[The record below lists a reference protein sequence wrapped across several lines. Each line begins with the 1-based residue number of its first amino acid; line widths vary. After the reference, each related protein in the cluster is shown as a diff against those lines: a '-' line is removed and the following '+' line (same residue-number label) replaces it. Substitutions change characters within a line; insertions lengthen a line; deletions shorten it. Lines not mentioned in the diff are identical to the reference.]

1 MKKILNIFSIL
12 FLIMILSSCITS
24 QDEVNKA
31 KQNLWIIDWWNN
43 VVDSWVVEKTNSD
56 TWMEWDNK
64 TDEEVDEENIVD
76 NNENIRE
83 EVKKIEI
90 KSLTDNQ
97 LLQFDDL
104 SNKDLLW
111 GEVEITWKT
120 LWKVDKIVVNFVN
133 EDSDFPVDK
142 YTLKQ
147 FKPGDETFLYRAF
160 SRYETLDFWKNVYI
174 FEAYSW
180 DEVTK
185 LELILNVFEDQ
196 KKQDKEETLED
207 VNVSNLPSNEMF
219 WTPTDLWNGKV
230 TYSDL
235 NWLEIKRSIIPEL
248 TCEKVTS
255 VLADEINWYFYWNTC
270 RPIKD
275 NEWVSF
281 YVVRLDWDKYVYEK
295 HYYLPY
301 QWLYWIQELETG
313 TWVTSENIWA
323 KNSELKEK
331 NEDFWIVKISDELFK
346 EILK

>member
-1 MKKILNIFSIL
+1 
-12 FLIMILSSCITS
+12 
-24 QDEVNKA
+24 
-31 KQNLWIIDWWNN
+31 
-43 VVDSWVVEKTNSD
+43 
-56 TWMEWDNK
+56 
-64 TDEEVDEENIVD
+64 
-76 NNENIRE
+76 
-83 EVKKIEI
+83 
-90 KSLTDNQ
+90 
-97 LLQFDDL
+97 
-104 SNKDLLW
+104 
-111 GEVEITWKT
+111 
-120 LWKVDKIVVNFVN
+120 
-133 EDSDFPVDK
+133 
-142 YTLKQ
+142 
-147 FKPGDETFLYRAF
+147 
-160 SRYETLDFWKNVYI
+160 
-174 FEAYSW
+174 
-180 DEVTK
+180 
-185 LELILNVFEDQ
+185 
-196 KKQDKEETLED
+196 
-207 VNVSNLPSNEMF
+207 MF